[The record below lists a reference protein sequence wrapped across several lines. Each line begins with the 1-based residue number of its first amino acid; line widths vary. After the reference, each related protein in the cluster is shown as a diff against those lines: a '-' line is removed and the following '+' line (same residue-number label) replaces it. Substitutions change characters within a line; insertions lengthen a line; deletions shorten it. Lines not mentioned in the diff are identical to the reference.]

1 MRINKDSW
9 NIINRVI
16 RRYPES
22 KKRYKDALDAAM
34 YPDRSTKKSR
44 DQNKS
49 GGGNDYTKPV
59 STTEAAAMR
68 LSNPYYDRL
77 KKEIEAVENAYNLF
91 DAEDQKLIQRR
102 YWSDRNRNKPYLKII
117 DVSASEPTMRR
128 ICRRFIMTVGRN
140 LGEIEAD

>member
-22 KKRYKDALDAAM
+22 KERYKDALEAAI
-34 YPDRSTKKSR
+34 YPGASE
-44 DQNKS
+44 
-49 GGGNDYTKPV
+49 GNPYEVGHDYTKPV
-59 STTEAAAMR
+59 SITEAAALR
-68 LSNPYYDRL
+68 LNKPYYDRL

-102 YWSDRNRNKPYLKII
+102 YWSDRNRNKPYIKII
-117 DVSASEPTMRR
+117 DIPASEPTMRR

-140 LGEIEAD
+140 LGEIEAE